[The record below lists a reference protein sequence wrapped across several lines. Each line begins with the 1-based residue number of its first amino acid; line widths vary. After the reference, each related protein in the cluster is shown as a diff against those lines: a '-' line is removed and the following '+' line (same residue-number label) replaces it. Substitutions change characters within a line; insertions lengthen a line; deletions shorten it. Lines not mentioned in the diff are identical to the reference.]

1 MLNVW
6 LAEGTAQL
14 AGTLRAVGSDAE
26 VWTPIPGE
34 TPVSGVLARRSA
46 HETVIHRVDA
56 TLAIG
61 TEFTVGEEVALDALH
76 EWMELGSLPQIF
88 EVHP

>member
-1 MLNVW
+1 VDSDP
-6 LAEGTAQL
+6 GRDP
-14 AGTLRAVGSDAE
+14 GVRCSGPPLRA
-26 VWTPIPGE
+26 
-34 TPVSGVLARRSA
+34 RN
-46 HETVIHRVDA
+46 VIHRVDA
-56 TLAIG
+56 TLALG